1 MTPRCRA
8 KGPSR
13 RASHTT
19 TPLRPA
25 RCYPSPTGD
34 ATTLR
39 ERPVATPCDRG
50 MQAAPRH
57 HPAPHDA
64 TQLNGRAPP
73 RCHDVAQKARRRF
86 ILAAPNSFYLDCGAG
101 GWVGNNPGRN
111 SWCEPFKTWQNAY
124 TFDPLANLTA
134 AHRRSCSVGSSSS
147 GQNSPARRTLTLLSG
162 PAQPRPRRNR
172 KVPRVRPGQSR
183 RRLRSRSEAETWRTA
198 SSWVLNCNL
207 TLSNDTIALVWIS
220 SDDTTAVAAKDS
232 PCDRGM
238 QAPPRHRP
246 APHEA
251 TPAQRASPTTMPRR
265 RANCPT
271 TPPVLRLAT
280 AIT

>member
-1 MTPRCRA
+1 
-8 KGPSR
+8 
-13 RASHTT
+13 
-19 TPLRPA
+19 
-25 RCYPSPTGD
+25 
-34 ATTLR
+34 
-39 ERPVATPCDRG
+39 

-134 AHRRSCSVGSSSS
+134 AHRRSRDLGGIVVSRGADGLLAV
-147 GQNSPARRTLTLLSG
+147 RRTKALFGLTL
-162 PAQPRPRRNR
+162 
-172 KVPRVRPGQSR
+172 
-183 RRLRSRSEAETWRTA
+183 RLRSTSA